1 MESVNERQC
10 WSEAWKLKRKQCSKF
25 HHVCM
30 SWPCGITVTT
40 ALLKVTWIS
49 VYWYLFYPCR
59 SFSHSP
65 LMRVRKKEVRAVN
78 MLTEDQLD
86 KYLQS
91 RNAGVWKQWKAY
103 RTPMNISISR
113 NIELH
118 FMLANL
124 EKTHF
129 WWPFLPFQREKQ
141 LLSYRKLRVTDKIK
155 CTAVQNSHRFKK
167 KSTKT
172 CRCFFHF

>member
-1 MESVNERQC
+1 
-10 WSEAWKLKRKQCSKF
+10 
-25 HHVCM
+25 
-30 SWPCGITVTT
+30 
-40 ALLKVTWIS
+40 
-49 VYWYLFYPCR
+49 
-59 SFSHSP
+59 
-65 LMRVRKKEVRAVN
+65 

-124 EKTHF
+124 EKHISDD
-129 WWPFLPFQREKQ
+129 
-141 LLSYRKLRVTDKIK
+141 LSFHSKG
-155 CTAVQNSHRFKK
+155 
-167 KSTKT
+167 KT
-172 CRCFFHF
+172 SSCCIANLESLI